1 MKLLLI
7 CLSFLW
13 LPLVNAQI
21 KIDDSGD
28 GWKGLVE
35 QALEVIQTYDTVSY
49 NRVIQTCKHIGFST
63 SKFSTIEGNSTILIG
78 RFDINSR
85 NIHDIAAAI
94 VHESNH
100 LLMLQRGIKLPEYDE
115 EIACYFAE
123 LYFLMQIPGVELWL
137 IEHVTEQI
145 DIYNKAKRYEKI
157 D

>member
-1 MKLLLI
+1 MKLFLT
-7 CLSFLW
+7 CLS
-13 LPLVNAQI
+13 LVWFTTFRAQI

-35 QALEVIQTYDTVSY
+35 QSLEVIKTYDSVSY
-49 NRVIQTCKHIGFST
+49 ERVIQTCKHIGFST
-63 SKFSTIEGNSTILIG
+63 SKFSTTEGNSTILIG
-78 RFDINSR
+78 QYDINSR

-100 LLMLQRGIKLPEYDE
+100 LLIQQRAIKLPESDE
-115 EIACYFAE
+115 EIACYLAE
-123 LYFLMQIPGVELWL
+123 LYFLMQIPGVEDWL

-145 DIYNKAKRYEKI
+145 DIYNKAKRYEKV

>member
-1 MKLLLI
+1 MPKLEAGPI
-7 CLSFLW
+7 
-13 LPLVNAQI
+13 QI

-35 QALEVIQTYDTVSY
+35 QSLEVIKTYDSVSY
-49 NRVIQTCKHIGFST
+49 ERVIQTCKHIGFST
-63 SKFSTIEGNSTILIG
+63 SKFSTTEGNSTILIG
-78 RFDINSR
+78 QYDINSR

-100 LLMLQRGIKLPEYDE
+100 LLIQQRGIKLPESDE
-115 EIACYFAE
+115 EIACYLAE
-123 LYFLMQIPGVELWL
+123 LYFLMQIPGVEDWL

-145 DIYNKAKRYEKI
+145 DIYNKAKRYEKV

>member
-1 MKLLLI
+1 MKLLLA
-7 CLSFLW
+7 CLS
-13 LPLVNAQI
+13 LVWFTSFRAQI

-35 QALEVIQTYDTVSY
+35 QSLEVIKTYDSASY
-49 NRVIQTCKHIGFST
+49 NRVIQTCNHIGFST

-78 RFDINSR
+78 QYDINSR

-100 LLMLQRGIKLPEYDE
+100 LLIQQRGIKLPEYDE

-123 LYFLMQIPGVELWL
+123 LYFLMQIPGVEDWL
-137 IEHVTEQI
+137 IKHVTDQI
-145 DIYNKAKRYEKI
+145 NIYNQIKDYEKT